1 MARKARRTFQTD
13 YRLNLLNAVI
23 RHALPHRRM
32 CGWFATFV
40 HLAGEDITKLPQ
52 VERTHLETALA
63 WLAYEQDRA
72 LLEKQ
77 KMNL

>member
-1 MARKARRTFQTD
+1 
-13 YRLNLLNAVI
+13 
-23 RHALPHRRM
+23 
-32 CGWFATFV
+32 
-40 HLAGEDITKLPQ
+40 

-77 KMNL
+77 KLNL